1 MNKFLQTL
9 LGASAVLVTLMP
21 VPSGAQGR
29 CPEGR
34 LPGGQ
39 CVNASLADTMR
50 QLSVVFAQPKISQT
64 AFPILPSADFI
75 FRYPNSLIPDPL
87 KPSSS
92 GVGVTPTPPPPP
104 PPP

>member
-1 MNKFLQTL
+1 MKTSFQML
-9 LGASAVLVTLMP
+9 LGAAAIAAAFAPVSA
-21 VPSGAQGR
+21 GAQAS

-39 CVNASLADTMR
+39 CVNPALADTMR
-50 QLSVVFAQPKISQT
+50 QLSIVFAQPKISET
-64 AFPILPSADFI
+64 AFPILPSGDSI

-92 GVGVTPTPPPPP
+92 GVGATPPPPP
-104 PPP
+104 TP